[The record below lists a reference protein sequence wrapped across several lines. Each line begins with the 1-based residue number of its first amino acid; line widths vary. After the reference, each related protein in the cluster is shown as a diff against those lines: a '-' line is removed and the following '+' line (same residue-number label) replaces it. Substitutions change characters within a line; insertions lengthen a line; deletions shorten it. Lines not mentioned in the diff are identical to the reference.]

1 MNFTYNA
8 GVFAVVVL
16 WSFNGKILVQ
26 KIGSA
31 KPESALPG
39 RANIEGQGSLVLKNI
54 SLRDNGT
61 YRFSWFG
68 SVMGSDNSTVIILGK
83 F

>member
-1 MNFTYNA
+1 MYNT
-8 GVFAVVVL
+8 GVFVVVVL
-16 WSFNGKILVQ
+16 WSFNGKTLVQ

-68 SVMGSDNSTVIILGK
+68 SVMGSHNFTVIILGK